1 MDEPRVSRRLELS
14 TRACHRTAVLELV
27 LLNDREPALAAKLSA
42 VELQLASA
50 DFGIGGSARPRGQT
64 GQPHS
69 LNCDVQPMTG
79 TQEMNLGEM
88 EMLPGARSKSI

>member
-42 VELQLASA
+42 VELQLAS
-50 DFGIGGSARPRGQT
+50 GSARPRGQT